1 MTTAIE
7 DSELDAEL
15 QELYLVNKQWLS
27 DLEFLDTEFE
37 FLRKLAATASAA
49 VIRNEELN
57 SLVGIENNYSFLK
70 SDLLAYL
77 HKLEPLI
84 KAETKQLDLNLIEV
98 YMQLKTRLSDMFEQC
113 RKLKKEIFDVT
124 KADMIEAHATIE

>member
-1 MTTAIE
+1 MTIAVE
-7 DSELDAEL
+7 DSQLEAEL

-37 FLRKLAATASAA
+37 FLRKLAATASVA

-57 SLVGIENNYSFLK
+57 SLVVIEQSYSFLK
-70 SDLLAYL
+70 SDLKAYL

-84 KAETKQLDLNLIEV
+84 KAESKQLDLNLIEV
-98 YMQLKTRLSDMFEQC
+98 YTQLKTRLSDMFEQC

-124 KADMIEAHATIE
+124 KADMIEAHATID

>member
-27 DLEFLDTEFE
+27 DLEFLDTELE
-37 FLRKLAATASAA
+37 FLRKLAATASVA

-57 SLVGIENNYSFLK
+57 SLYILEDSYSFLK
-70 SDLLAYL
+70 TDLTAYL
-77 HKLEPLI
+77 HQLEPLI
-84 KAETKQLDLNLIEV
+84 KGECKELDLKLIES
-98 YMQLKTRLSDMFEQC
+98 YTQLKTRLAEMFEQC
-113 RKLKKEIFDVT
+113 SKLKKEIFEVT
-124 KADMIEAHATIE
+124 KADMIEAHAIIE

>member
-1 MTTAIE
+1 MTIAIE
-7 DSELDAEL
+7 DSQLDAEL
-15 QELYLVNKQWLS
+15 QELYLINKQWLS

-37 FLRKLAATASAA
+37 FLRKLAATASVA

-57 SLVGIENNYSFLK
+57 SLFMIKNSYSFLK
-70 SDLLAYL
+70 PDLLAYL

-84 KAETKQLDLNLIEV
+84 KAESKQLDLTLIES
-98 YMQLKTRLSDMFEQC
+98 YTQLKTRLADMFDQC

-124 KADMIEAHATIE
+124 KADVINAHATIE